1 MKRNFLLQMVMVG
14 FFSLVI
20 LQMIPVLVGAQTQS
34 GTANE
39 ESTFQNPAQAAHAE
53 NLANTVAKT
62 DPDVQKAFTALTDAE
77 KALAAAQASRDK
89 NAITAAQ
96 KAYDS
101 ALAKVEGALAKASG
115 TATADISAMRAQGMG
130 WGQIAHELGVHPGT
144 LGLGHS
150 KGVSATERDSK
161 TGLAVGHS
169 MTAGIES
176 SEGSKG
182 SGNAY
187 AYGHSKGA
195 DGSPGAGNSGGQ
207 GGGHGGGNGGGHG
220 GGHGN
225 SK

>member
-1 MKRNFLLQMVMVG
+1 MKRKSLFGMVMFS

-20 LQMIPVLVGAQTQS
+20 LQTSPVSAGAQTQS
-34 GTANE
+34 GTTSE

-53 NLANTVAKT
+53 NLANAMAKT
-62 DPDVQKAFTALTDAE
+62 DPDVQKAFTTLTDAE
-77 KALAAAQASRDK
+77 KALAAAKSSGDTAK
-89 NAITAAQ
+89 IAAAQ
-96 KAYDS
+96 KAYDN
-101 ALAKVEGALAKASG
+101 ALTNAQNALAKAAG
-115 TATADISAMRAQGMG
+115 AATEDIAAMRAQGMG
-130 WGQIAHELGVHPGT
+130 WGQIAHELGVHPGA

-161 TGLAVGHS
+161 TGLAIGHS

-176 SEGSKG
+176 SGGSKG

-195 DGSPGAGNSGGQ
+195 DGSLGAGNSGSH

-220 GGHGN
+220 GAHGN

>member
-1 MKRNFLLQMVMVG
+1 MKRKSLLQMVMLG

-20 LQMIPVLVGAQTQS
+20 LQMSSVLAVAQTQS
-34 GTANE
+34 GTTNE
-39 ESTFQNPAQAAHAE
+39 GSTFQNPAQAAHAE
-53 NLANTVAKT
+53 NLANAVAKT

-77 KALAAAQASRDK
+77 KALAAAKASDDAAK
-89 NAITAAQ
+89 IAAAQ
-96 KAYDS
+96 KTYDT
-101 ALAKVEGALAKASG
+101 ALANAQNALAKASS
-115 TATADISAMRAQGMG
+115 ATTEDIAAMRAQGMG

-150 KGVSATERDSK
+150 KGISATERDSK
-161 TGLAVGHS
+161 TGLAMGHS
-169 MTAGIES
+169 MTASNES
-176 SEGSKG
+176 SGGKG

-195 DGSPGAGNSGGQ
+195 DGGAGASHGGGQ

-220 GGHGN
+220 N